1 MSEDSLSFYGGV
13 CGMVSQLFRV
23 SLLSPNISINKRF
36 SHNEWFVQY
45 YGEKV

>member
-23 SLLSPNISINKRF
+23 SLLDPDISINKRF
-36 SHNEWFVQY
+36 SHNERFVQY
-45 YGEKV
+45 YGENI